1 MHRGKIKR
9 LLSRSVAFPLAPSGT
24 RFAIDYKL
32 AAKFISRMP
41 LRRPTKGESH
51 ELLSFSLLFLDCC
64 DLHYRFG
71 RTPPSPLPPET
82 TSRKENSP

>member
-9 LLSRSVAFPLAPSGT
+9 LLSRSIAFPFAPSGT

-41 LRRPTKGESH
+41 LRRPIKGDSY

-64 DLHYRFG
+64 DPPLSIRLHL
-71 RTPPSPLPPET
+71 PPSPLPQDHF
-82 TSRKENSP
+82 SQRK

>member
-1 MHRGKIKR
+1 MHRVKIKR

-64 DLHYRFG
+64 DPRYRFG
-71 RTPPSPLPPET
+71 CTPLPLLRDHF
-82 TSRKENSP
+82 SQRK